1 LSPFRPRAARRSPT
15 APALLTALLATGAA
29 LGCGE
34 PAAPAAEPL
43 VAVSVLPQQYFV
55 DRLGGGAVRS
65 VVMVPPGASP
75 ALYDPTLAQLA
86 DLEEA
91 VAYFEVGHPA
101 FPFERAWLDRLLAG
115 REDLERVDTSA
126 GIASPPGDPH
136 VWLAPAGAQVMAR
149 NTAAALA
156 RLLPEEAEAVEER
169 LRGLEAEIRAVDA
182 ELRERLAPVR
192 GRTFFVFHPA
202 WGALARAYG
211 LEQVAVE
218 HDHKEPDPR
227 QLARLVRRAR
237 ESGARAIFV
246 QPQFSRRAAEVV
258 AREVGA
264 DVIALDPLAY
274 DWPSNLREVGRTL
287 AEALAP

>member
-1 LSPFRPRAARRSPT
+1 LSPFRPRAARRSPP
-15 APALLTALLATGAA
+15 APLLLPALLAAGIALA
-29 LGCGE
+29 CGE
-34 PAAPAAEPL
+34 GPGPEAQPL

-101 FPFERAWLDRLLAG
+101 FPFEWAWLGRLLAD
-115 REDLERVDTSA
+115 RADLVRVDTSA

-136 VWLAPAGAQVMAR
+136 VWLAPEGAEVMAR

-156 RLLPEEAEAVEER
+156 RLVPDEAAAVDAR
-169 LRGLEAEIRAVDA
+169 LRELEAEIRAVDA

-218 HDHKEPDPR
+218 HEHKEPDPR

-237 ESGARAIFV
+237 ETGTRAIFV

-258 AREVGA
+258 ARAVGA
-264 DVIALDPLAY
+264 EVIALDPLAY
-274 DWPSNLREVGRTL
+274 DWPANLREVGRTL